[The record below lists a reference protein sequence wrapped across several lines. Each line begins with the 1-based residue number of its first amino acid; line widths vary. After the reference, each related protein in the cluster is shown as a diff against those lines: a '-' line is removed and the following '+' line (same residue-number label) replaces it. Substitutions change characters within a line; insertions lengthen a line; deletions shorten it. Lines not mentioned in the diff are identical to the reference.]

1 MSLHAIPIGTALAQ
15 AFNEE
20 FLENIGKIIIGEEME
35 LFKVQVW
42 LAPGMN
48 IHRNILNGRNFEY
61 FSEDPLISG
70 KMAAA
75 LARGVQTHKNKCVTI
90 KHFCCNNQEFNR
102 LNNNSILSERAL
114 REIYMKGFKIAI
126 QEGKAKALMTSYNLI
141 NGEHAS
147 QRRDLITDVIR
158 SEWGFSG
165 LVMSD
170 WYVSKNIPNKTSIHP
185 SQMAD
190 KNIKGGNDLQMWGRK
205 KDYEV
210 VMKSLKDGEVTRD
223 ELLETASRVYD
234 AIESLHQ

>member
-1 MSLHAIPIGTALAQ
+1 
-15 AFNEE
+15 
-20 FLENIGKIIIGEEME
+20 ME
-35 LFKVQVW
+35 LFKIQVW

-61 FSEDPLISG
+61 FSEDPIISG

-75 LARGVQTHKNKCVTI
+75 LARGVQSHKNRCVTI
-90 KHFCCNNQEFNR
+90 KHFYCNNQEFNR

-158 SEWGFSG
+158 SEWGFNG

-170 WYVSKNIPNKTSIHP
+170 WYVSKNVPNKMSIHP

-190 KNIKGGNDLQMWGRK
+190 KNIKGGNDLQMWGRLT
-205 KDYEV
+205 DYEV
-210 VMKSLKDGEVTRD
+210 LKEAFKNG
-223 ELLETASRVYD
+223 
-234 AIESLHQ
+234 